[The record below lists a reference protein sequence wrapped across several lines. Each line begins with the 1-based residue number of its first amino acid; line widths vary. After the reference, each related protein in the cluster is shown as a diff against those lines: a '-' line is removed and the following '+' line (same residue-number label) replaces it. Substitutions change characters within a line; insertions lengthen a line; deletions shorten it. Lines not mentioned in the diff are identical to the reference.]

1 MLLISDS
8 LPDGV
13 VFIKGLFTHLHPPQD
28 DSVKLTQSYG
38 RIASPTASAL
48 MASSPALPLSAPRAK
63 FVVLNRMASVGF
75 TPMGR
80 ALYRVT
86 ETAALLMVCCS
97 AS

>member
-13 VFIKGLFTHLHPPQD
+13 VFIKGLITHLHPLQD
-28 DSVKLTQSYG
+28 NSVKLTQSYG
-38 RIASPTASAL
+38 RIASPAASVP

-63 FVVLNRMASVGF
+63 FVVLKGKASEEF
-75 TPMGR
+75 TPTGC

-86 ETAALLMVCCS
+86 ETAALLMEHCS